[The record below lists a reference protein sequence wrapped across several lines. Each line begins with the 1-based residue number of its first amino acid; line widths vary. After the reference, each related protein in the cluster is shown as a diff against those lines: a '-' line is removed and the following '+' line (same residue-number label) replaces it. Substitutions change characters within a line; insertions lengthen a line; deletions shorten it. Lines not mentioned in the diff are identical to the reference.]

1 MTARRPALRPALVA
15 VVAGVLAAV
24 LWWLA
29 RDLVVVAPPTRA
41 TDVADGDVAR
51 TVVDPRLLLAAALAA
66 AVALVAA
73 TVAVLRATTRPT
85 R

>member
-1 MTARRPALRPALVA
+1 
-15 VVAGVLAAV
+15 
-24 LWWLA
+24 
-29 RDLVVVAPPTRA
+29 PPTRA